1 MQILTTTD
9 NNRHIFE
16 RQTLQ
21 EKKQKKLPTHEK
33 ILMPKHIA
41 HICLCLLSHK
51 PNQSQKSAI
60 ANALSTPNI
69 TFDQKIFSMKNIFIA
84 LISLTVLLTSCGG
97 SKCKVD
103 KVMCEANGLDENYC
117 PKVDTTITP
126 LDKPSIKKINIFFD
140 ASGSMLGFMPTAKP
154 TTELQILIPDI
165 ISKLR
170 ENASYIVTFYP
181 IYNTNSPM
189 KPMDAKEAEKKII
202 FGNLVKNGGDTYL
215 PTMLDSV
222 YKSYFSPD
230 AVNIFISDCIYSPK
244 TTEKKQADQAT
255 KEIRTT
261 IAPFTK
267 DYFTAAFC
275 LFSKFNKI
283 ENSPYYLIVFGKPEN
298 NHVIENLVSTSIKN
312 KGQKFEQINFGLK
325 YNQPYYSVLPYTDH
339 SSNCTPNPC
348 DNHNGAFANV
358 SVQDWHDE
366 GDSTSFWIGVNLKD
380 YPSYATTQSY
390 LDSNL
395 TLSIQKGTA
404 KILSITNTPP
414 KELNKDDKTIAD
426 NSNYFIHVRVSELQD
441 CATTLHLSLKYSSP
455 KWVDALNYDGDVES
469 NSQVTKGL
477 KKMMDGFNE
486 AYSQN
491 NAYFFN
497 SLNVSLIKQ

>member
-1 MQILTTTD
+1 MPTHKKIL
-9 NNRHIFE
+9 
-16 RQTLQ
+16 
-21 EKKQKKLPTHEK
+21 LPT
-33 ILMPKHIA
+33 HIA
-41 HICLCLLSHK
+41 HICLCLPTHK
-51 PNQSQKSAI
+51 ATQRQSQKSAI

-69 TFDQKIFSMKNIFIA
+69 TFDQKIISMKNIFIA
-84 LISLTVLLTSCGG
+84 LISLTILLTSCGG

-103 KVMCEANGLDENYC
+103 KEMCEANGLDENYC
-117 PKVDTTITP
+117 PKADTTITP
-126 LDKPSIKKINIFFD
+126 LGKPSIKRINIFFD

-170 ENASYIVTFYP
+170 ENPSYIVTFYP
-181 IYNTNSPM
+181 IYNSSSPM
-189 KPMDAKEAEKKII
+189 NSMDAKEAEEKII
-202 FGNLVKNGGDTYL
+202 FGNLVKNGGNTYL

-261 IAPFTK
+261 IAPYTK

-275 LFSKFNKI
+275 LFSKFNSI

-312 KGQKFEQINFGLK
+312 KGQKFEQVNFGLK

-339 SSNCTPNPC
+339 STNCTPNPC
-348 DNHNGAFANV
+348 DNLDGAFANV
-358 SVQDWHDE
+358 SVQDWPEE

-395 TLSIQKGTA
+395 ILSIQKGTA

-426 NSNYFIHVRVSELQD
+426 NSNHFIYVSVSELQD

-455 KWVDALNYDGDVES
+455 KWIDALNYDGDDES

-477 KKMMDGFNE
+477 KKMMNGFNE
-486 AYSQN
+486 AYNQN
-491 NAYFFN
+491 DTYFFN